1 MLEERDGFYVFPER
15 AKAKLRKAYTE
26 KQPVYIYGMVGYGKT
41 ALVEQFLE
49 KKKYIY
55 FDAATSPLAC
65 LETLHAQS
73 ILVVDN
79 LQFLED
85 MFVKERLLELIRQPD
100 LWLIFISR
108 SKCPGWLLSA
118 YLKYRN
124 FCTITETDLALSED
138 EIRKYLKE
146 RRIGE
151 CGPDDIRFI
160 ESYCRGHGLA
170 IRLLC
175 DQALIEGRS
184 GEGQDVFDA
193 DLFERSRLVFWDYV
207 DREVY
212 QKWDEELIDF
222 IMKVSIVQE
231 FTLELATEISGS
243 TRARYYLEEAMSI
256 GNFVTIEKDTYRL
269 EESVVQ
275 SMERRRYLKMTQE
288 QIYEL
293 YYNAGLYYRMHGQ
306 VMQALEM
313 FQKCRHVGQI
323 SEILIENAKYNPS
336 ITYIYELR
344 KYYLEMD
351 ETAVKGRVELI
362 AGLCM
367 IQSLRLDVEKSEY
380 WYSVLQEKER
390 MAEGKTKRLAKS
402 YLAYLDIALPHRG
415 SSNIADLIKKSA
427 ALLMNREISLPEFSI
442 TSNAPT
448 MMNGGKDFCE
458 WSRRDKELANTLGK
472 IIPLVLGKAGE
483 GLVELALA
491 ESSFEKGLD
500 DYEVM
505 RLIAKGQMKADAA
518 GRLEQSYVGAGLMAR
533 LHLYNGHPEDARE
546 LLVSFRERA
555 AAEEKQ
561 KIVWN
566 IENMLCQIAMYT
578 EQKTEVDAWL
588 LQAPDENQE
597 FYCMERYRYLTKVHI
612 YLAMKRYDA
621 ANALLQKLLYY
632 ARIYGRTYIQM
643 ECELLDVLLQKELGL
658 PWEDHF
664 QKLLSWAESYG
675 FTRVISQEAGMV
687 YRLLKVKNWAF
698 RDNSYKK
705 RLFAETEKMAKQ
717 YPGYMSFQGKL
728 EEPIEDK
735 ALQILKLQALGCSN
749 EVIAEELHISVSTVK
764 YHCRENY
771 RKLGVNGKAAAI
783 AEARKRRLI

>member
-243 TRARYYLEEAMSI
+243 ARARYYLEEAMSI

-323 SEILIENAKYNPS
+323 SKILIENAKYNPP

-367 IQSLRLDVEKSEY
+367 LQSLRLDVEKSEY

>member
-243 TRARYYLEEAMSI
+243 ARARYYLEEAMSI

-643 ECELLDVLLQKELGL
+643 DCELLDVLLQKELGL

>member
-85 MFVKERLLELIRQPD
+85 MFVKERLLEMIRQPD

-243 TRARYYLEEAMSI
+243 ARARYYLEEAMSI

-336 ITYIYELR
+336 ITYIYEIR

>member
-243 TRARYYLEEAMSI
+243 ARARYYLEEAMSI

-293 YYNAGLYYRMHGQ
+293 YYNVGLYYRMHGQ

-555 AAEEKQ
+555 VAEEKQ

>member
-85 MFVKERLLELIRQPD
+85 MFVKERLPELIRQPD

-243 TRARYYLEEAMSI
+243 ARARYYLEEAMSI

-472 IIPLVLGKAGE
+472 IIPLALGKAGE

>member
-124 FCTITETDLALSED
+124 FCTITETDLVLSED

-151 CGPDDIRFI
+151 CGPDEIRFI

-243 TRARYYLEEAMSI
+243 ARARYYLEEAMSI

>member
-243 TRARYYLEEAMSI
+243 ARARYYLEEAMSI

-687 YRLLKVKNWAF
+687 YRLLKVRNWAF

>member
-243 TRARYYLEEAMSI
+243 ARARYYLEEAMSI

-336 ITYIYELR
+336 ITYIYEFR

-472 IIPLVLGKAGE
+472 IIPLALGKAGE

>member
-151 CGPDDIRFI
+151 CGPDEIRFI

-243 TRARYYLEEAMSI
+243 ARARYYLEEAMSI

>member
-243 TRARYYLEEAMSI
+243 ARARYYLEEAMSI

-390 MAEGKTKRLAKS
+390 MAKGKTKRLAKS

>member
-243 TRARYYLEEAMSI
+243 ARARYYLEEAMSI

-705 RLFAETEKMAKQ
+705 RLFAETEKMVKQ

>member
-26 KQPVYIYGMVGYGKT
+26 KQPVYIYGMVGYGRT

-108 SKCPGWLLSA
+108 SKCPGCLISA

-243 TRARYYLEEAMSI
+243 ARARYYLEEAMSI

>member
-243 TRARYYLEEAMSI
+243 ARARYYLEEAMSI

-612 YLAMKRYDA
+612 YLAMKRYDS

>member
-243 TRARYYLEEAMSI
+243 ARARYYLEEAMSI

-505 RLIAKGQMKADAA
+505 RLIAKGQMKADVA

>member
-1 MLEERDGFYVFPER
+1 
-15 AKAKLRKAYTE
+15 
-26 KQPVYIYGMVGYGKT
+26 
-41 ALVEQFLE
+41 
-49 KKKYIY
+49 
-55 FDAATSPLAC
+55 
-65 LETLHAQS
+65 
-73 ILVVDN
+73 
-79 LQFLED
+79 
-85 MFVKERLLELIRQPD
+85 
-100 LWLIFISR
+100 
-108 SKCPGWLLSA
+108 
-118 YLKYRN
+118 
-124 FCTITETDLALSED
+124 
-138 EIRKYLKE
+138 
-146 RRIGE
+146 
-151 CGPDDIRFI
+151 
-160 ESYCRGHGLA
+160 
-170 IRLLC
+170 
-175 DQALIEGRS
+175 
-184 GEGQDVFDA
+184 
-193 DLFERSRLVFWDYV
+193 
-207 DREVY
+207 
-212 QKWDEELIDF
+212 
-222 IMKVSIVQE
+222 
-231 FTLELATEISGS
+231 
-243 TRARYYLEEAMSI
+243 
-256 GNFVTIEKDTYRL
+256 
-269 EESVVQ
+269 
-275 SMERRRYLKMTQE
+275 
-288 QIYEL
+288 
-293 YYNAGLYYRMHGQ
+293 
-306 VMQALEM
+306 
-313 FQKCRHVGQI
+313 
-323 SEILIENAKYNPS
+323 
-336 ITYIYELR
+336 
-344 KYYLEMD
+344 
-351 ETAVKGRVELI
+351 
-362 AGLCM
+362 
-367 IQSLRLDVEKSEY
+367 
-380 WYSVLQEKER
+380 
-390 MAEGKTKRLAKS
+390 
-402 YLAYLDIALPHRG
+402 
-415 SSNIADLIKKSA
+415 
-427 ALLMNREISLPEFSI
+427 MNREISLPEFSI

>member
-243 TRARYYLEEAMSI
+243 ARARYYLEEAMSI

-764 YHCRENY
+764 YHCR
-771 RKLGVNGKAAAI
+771 
-783 AEARKRRLI
+783 

>member
-243 TRARYYLEEAMSI
+243 ARARYYLEEAMSI

-427 ALLMNREISLPEFSI
+427 ALFMNREISLPEFSI

>member
-65 LETLHAQS
+65 PETLHAQS

-243 TRARYYLEEAMSI
+243 ARARYYLEEAMSI

>member
-243 TRARYYLEEAMSI
+243 ARARYYLEEAMSI

-764 YHCRENY
+764 YHCIVSPDSFAD
-771 RKLGVNGKAAAI
+771 KS
-783 AEARKRRLI
+783 

>member
-1 MLEERDGFYVFPER
+1 MSEERDGFYVFPER

-41 ALVEQFLE
+41 ALVEQFLG

-55 FDAATSPLAC
+55 FDAASSPLAC
-65 LETLHAQS
+65 LEALHTQS

-85 MFVKERLLELIRQPD
+85 EFVKDRLLELIRQSE

-108 SKCPGWLLSA
+108 SKCPGWLISA

-124 FCTITETDLALSED
+124 FCTITETDLELSEE
-138 EIRKYLKE
+138 EIRSYLKGRGIE
-146 RRIGE
+146 E
-151 CGPDDIRFI
+151 YGPNDVRFVQ
-160 ESYCRGHGLA
+160 SYCRGHGLA

-175 DQALIEGRS
+175 DQALIEGRPVK
-184 GEGQDVFDA
+184 GQDVFDP

-222 IMKVSIVQE
+222 IMKISIVQE

-243 TRARYYLEEAMSI
+243 ARTRYYLEEAVNI
-256 GNFVTIEKDTYRL
+256 GNFVTIEKDVYRF
-269 EESVVQ
+269 EENVVQ
-275 SMERRRYLKMTQE
+275 SMERRRYLKLTQE

-293 YYNAGLYYRMHGQ
+293 YYTAGLYYRKHGQ
-306 VMQALEM
+306 IVQALEM
-313 FQKCRHVGQI
+313 FQKCHHVGQI

-336 ITYIYELR
+336 VTYIYELR

-351 ETAVKGRVELI
+351 EETVRDRVELI

-390 MAEGKTKRLAKS
+390 MAEGKTKRLARS

-427 ALLMNREISLPEFSI
+427 TLLMNREISLPEFSV

-458 WSRRDKELANTLGK
+458 WSRHDKELASTLGK
-472 IIPLVLGKAGE
+472 IVPFVLGKAGE

-518 GRLEQSYVGAGLMAR
+518 GKLEQSYVGAGLMAR
-533 LHLYNGHPEDARE
+533 LHLYNGHPEDAVE
-546 LLVSFRERA
+546 LLTSFKERA
-555 AAEEKQ
+555 RAAEKQ

-566 IENMLCQIAMYT
+566 IENVLCQIAMYT
-578 EQKTEVDAWL
+578 EQKTEVDNWL

-612 YLAMKRYDA
+612 YLAMKHYDA

-632 ARIYGRTYIQM
+632 AQLYSRTYIRM
-643 ECELLDVLLQKELGL
+643 ECELLDAILQKELGL
-658 PWEDHF
+658 PWEENF
-664 QKLLSWAESYG
+664 QKLLSQAEIYG
-675 FTRVISQEAGMV
+675 FTRVISQEAGMAH
-687 YRLLKVKNWAF
+687 RLLKAKSWTF

-705 RLFAETEKMAKQ
+705 RLYAETEKMAKQ

-728 EEPIEDK
+728 EGPIEDK
-735 ALQILKLQALGCSN
+735 ALQILKLQALGRSN
-749 EVIAEELHISVSTVK
+749 ERIAEELHISVSTVK

-783 AEARKRRLI
+783 AEARKRQLI

>member
-243 TRARYYLEEAMSI
+243 ARARYYLEEAMSI

-472 IIPLVLGKAGE
+472 IILLVLGKAGE

-597 FYCMERYRYLTKVHI
+597 FYCMEQYRYLTKVHI

>member
-138 EIRKYLKE
+138 EIRKYVKE

-243 TRARYYLEEAMSI
+243 ARARYYLEEAMSI

>member
-1 MLEERDGFYVFPER
+1 M
-15 AKAKLRKAYTE
+15 
-26 KQPVYIYGMVGYGKT
+26 
-41 ALVEQFLE
+41 
-49 KKKYIY
+49 
-55 FDAATSPLAC
+55 
-65 LETLHAQS
+65 
-73 ILVVDN
+73 
-79 LQFLED
+79 
-85 MFVKERLLELIRQPD
+85 IRQPD

-243 TRARYYLEEAMSI
+243 ARARYYLEEAMSI

>member
-243 TRARYYLEEAMSI
+243 ARARYYLEEAMSI

-612 YLAMKRYDA
+612 YLAMKRYNA

>member
-243 TRARYYLEEAMSI
+243 ARARYYLEEAMSI

-367 IQSLRLDVEKSEY
+367 VQSLRLDVEKSEY

>member
-243 TRARYYLEEAMSI
+243 ARARYYLEEAMSI

-698 RDNSYKK
+698 RNNSYKK

>member
-243 TRARYYLEEAMSI
+243 ARARYYLEEAMSI

-771 RKLGVNGKAAAI
+771 RKLGVNGKTAAI

>member
-243 TRARYYLEEAMSI
+243 ARARYYLEEAMSI

-621 ANALLQKLLYY
+621 ANALLQKLLNY

-705 RLFAETEKMAKQ
+705 RLFADTEKMAKQ

>member
-212 QKWDEELIDF
+212 QKWDDELIDF

-243 TRARYYLEEAMSI
+243 ARARYYLEEAMSI

>member
-243 TRARYYLEEAMSI
+243 ARARYYLEEAMSI

-472 IIPLVLGKAGE
+472 IILLVLGKAGE

-566 IENMLCQIAMYT
+566 IENMLCQFAMYT

>member
-231 FTLELATEISGS
+231 FTLELATESSGS
-243 TRARYYLEEAMSI
+243 ARARYYLEEAMSI

>member
-243 TRARYYLEEAMSI
+243 ARARYYLEEAMSI

-367 IQSLRLDVEKSEY
+367 LQSLRLDVEKSEY

-472 IIPLVLGKAGE
+472 IIPLALGKAGE

>member
-15 AKAKLRKAYTE
+15 EKAKLRKAYTE

-243 TRARYYLEEAMSI
+243 ARARYYLEEAMSI

-472 IIPLVLGKAGE
+472 IILLVLGKAGE

>member
-243 TRARYYLEEAMSI
+243 ARARYYLEEAMSI

-749 EVIAEELHISVSTVK
+749 EVIAEQLHISVSTVK

>member
-55 FDAATSPLAC
+55 FDAATSPIAC

-243 TRARYYLEEAMSI
+243 ARARYYLEEAMSI

-472 IIPLVLGKAGE
+472 IILLVLGKAGE

>member
-231 FTLELATEISGS
+231 FTLELATEISDS
-243 TRARYYLEEAMSI
+243 ARARYYLEEAMSI

>member
-243 TRARYYLEEAMSI
+243 ARARYYLEEAMSI

-533 LHLYNGHPEDARE
+533 LHLYNGYPEDARE